1 MNSRLQT
8 LVADVRAHRER
19 FEAFSRSLD
28 DAELAR
34 PVPQSEWIVKDY
46 ISHLATIDLTVREWF
61 RTLATGEAP
70 PPSSEKP
77 TERPAF
83 DIDAWNN
90 RQVAKRRDAPVEA
103 ILEEAASNRAELL
116 DIMELFSD
124 ATLDSDI
131 PFPGDANR
139 DASAINFG
147 GYLIAWATHDP
158 AHTRD
163 MLRALPERQDDPV
176 LREWLD
182 GVSFGSW
189 PPTARL

>member
-1 MNSRLQT
+1 LNPRLQP
-8 LVADVRAHRER
+8 LVAEVRAHREH
-19 FEAFSRSLD
+19 FDAFARSLD
-28 DAELAR
+28 ASELAR

-70 PPSSEKP
+70 PPSVDKP

-90 RQVAKRRDAPVEA
+90 RQVAKRRDVPVGDILAEA
-103 ILEEAASNRAELL
+103 GTLRAELL
-116 DIMELFSD
+116 EIMELFSD
-124 ATLDSDI
+124 EVLDSDI

-139 DASAINFG
+139 QASAINFG
-147 GYLIAWATHDP
+147 GYLVAWATHDP
-158 AHTRD
+158 AHAMD
-163 MLRALPERQDDPV
+163 MLRALPERQNEPL
-176 LREWLD
+176 LREWID
-182 GVSFGSW
+182 GVSFQSW